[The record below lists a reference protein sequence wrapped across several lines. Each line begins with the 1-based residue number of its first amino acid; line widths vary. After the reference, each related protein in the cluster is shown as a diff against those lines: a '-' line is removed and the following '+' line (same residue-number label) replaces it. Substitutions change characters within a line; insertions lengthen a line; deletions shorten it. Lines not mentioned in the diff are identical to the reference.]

1 MQAKVILLAVFL
13 LSLLTAVPPARSAGV
28 DPQCIDDLDRYCG
41 SIEPGFGRIQKC
53 FDDNINKF
61 SPTCQT
67 QLTEGKADAAAGVSQ
82 SRQRRADGTT
92 ATTAAG
98 TAATTNG
105 QNPMADAIQT
115 VNEAIVELTD
125 PPGLGK
131 RTTVDLNKRW
141 GSDRSVIDSAT
152 AKLQDGLSKARSAGA
167 GAPAIRQ
174 LDMAIAYGKAREHK
188 EARLSAQ
195 GALRH
200 LCVANN
206 DQGPGCDTAPKYG
219 SYTAP

>member
-1 MQAKVILLAVFL
+1 MKTLMFVTLGVAALAIGTQPTIAQAQ
-13 LSLLTAVPPARSAGV
+13 
-28 DPQCIDDLDRYCG
+28 D
-41 SIEPGFGRIQKC
+41 
-53 FDDNINKF
+53 
-61 SPTCQT
+61 
-67 QLTEGKADAAAGVSQ
+67 
-82 SRQRRADGTT
+82 
-92 ATTAAG
+92 
-98 TAATTNG
+98 
-105 QNPMADAIQT
+105 ADAIQA
-115 VNEAIVELTD
+115 VNDAIVELTD

-141 GSDRSVIDSAT
+141 GSDRTVIDSAT
-152 AKLQDGLSKARSAGA
+152 AKLQDGLSKAQSG
-167 GAPAIRQ
+167 GVGNPAIRQ
-174 LDMAIAYGKAREHK
+174 LNEAVAYGKAREHK

>member
-1 MQAKVILLAVFL
+1 MKTLMFVTLGVAALTIGAQPTVAQAQV
-13 LSLLTAVPPARSAGV
+13 
-28 DPQCIDDLDRYCG
+28 
-41 SIEPGFGRIQKC
+41 
-53 FDDNINKF
+53 
-61 SPTCQT
+61 
-67 QLTEGKADAAAGVSQ
+67 
-82 SRQRRADGTT
+82 
-92 ATTAAG
+92 
-98 TAATTNG
+98 
-105 QNPMADAIQT
+105 ADAIQA
-115 VNEAIVELTD
+115 VNDAIVELTD
-125 PPGLGK
+125 PPALGK

-152 AKLQDGLSKARSAGA
+152 AKLQDALSKAQSAGV

-174 LDMAIAYGKAREHK
+174 LNMAVAYGKAREHK

-206 DQGPGCDTAPKYG
+206 DQGPGCETAPKYG

>member
-1 MQAKVILLAVFL
+1 MKTLMFVTLGVATLAIGIQPTIAQAQV
-13 LSLLTAVPPARSAGV
+13 
-28 DPQCIDDLDRYCG
+28 
-41 SIEPGFGRIQKC
+41 
-53 FDDNINKF
+53 
-61 SPTCQT
+61 
-67 QLTEGKADAAAGVSQ
+67 
-82 SRQRRADGTT
+82 
-92 ATTAAG
+92 
-98 TAATTNG
+98 
-105 QNPMADAIQT
+105 ADAIQA
-115 VNEAIVELTD
+115 VNDAIVELTD

-141 GSDRSVIDSAT
+141 GSDRTVIDSAT
-152 AKLQDGLSKARSAGA
+152 AKLQDGLSKAQSG
-167 GAPAIRQ
+167 GVGNPAIRQ
-174 LDMAIAYGKAREHK
+174 LNEAVAYGKACEHK